1 MSIPATVRK
10 ITQFGVETTAGTPVT
25 PTKVPFALT
34 IAPNYEAEGFE
45 SVTPLG
51 SLAPVAVAP
60 GILWAAGSAEGRIN
74 VPDIVYLLAASFGAV
89 TPSQVMDGSTATG
102 AYRWQWTLAGSMTL
116 TPKTLT
122 LEVGIPG
129 GTGFR
134 VAGAAFTNLEFSFEK
149 GNPSVSADLIGN
161 KPEHGITLAGGA
173 TRLARALLDPRT
185 VQVLLA
191 TTPSGL
197 DTATPLGRVVSATVS
212 LGEHLAAQ
220 TFLGRT
226 DIERVPQAIEPELT
240 LSLAMDA
247 EGYARIG
254 EFVNASRVFVRV
266 AGRGPL
272 IYDGASLD
280 VYHSL
285 QLDLAV
291 EWKAVDITGDEDGVW
306 SAELTGGIVDD
317 TALGGFATIT
327 ATTTLSTL

>member
-10 ITQFGVETTAGTPVT
+10 VTQFGVETTPGTAVT
-25 PTKVPFALT
+25 PTRIPFALS
-34 IAPNYEAEGFE
+34 ISPNYETEGFE

-74 VPDIVYLLAASFGAV
+74 VPDIVYLLAASFGSV
-89 TPSQVMDGSTATG
+89 TPTQIMDGSTATG
-102 AYRWQWTLAGSMTL
+102 GYRWVWTLSGAMQVS
-116 TPKTLT
+116 PRTLT

-129 GTGFR
+129 GRGFR

-161 KPEHGITLAGGA
+161 SPLHDVTLATGA
-173 TRLARALLDPRT
+173 TRLARALIDART

-191 TTPSGL
+191 TTPSDL
-197 DTATPLGRVVSATVS
+197 NAATPLGRAVSATVS

-220 TFLGRT
+220 SFLGRT
-226 DIERVPQAIEPELT
+226 DIERFPQAIEPELT
-240 LSLAMDA
+240 LTLAMDT
-247 EGYARIG
+247 EGYARIT
-254 EFVNASRVFVRV
+254 EFVNASRVFARV
-266 AGRGPL
+266 TGRGPI

-285 QLDLAV
+285 TIDLAV
-291 EWKAVDITGDEDGVW
+291 EWKSVDITGDEDGVW
-306 SAELTGGIVDD
+306 VAELTGGIVDD
-317 TALGGFATIT
+317 TTLGGFAVVTV
-327 ATTTLSTL
+327 TTTLSTL